1 MLPHFG
7 RGERW
12 ALLAAASYTVVNI
25 TLRAAAP
32 EIDPV
37 LGAFLRQVPVAVI
50 AWLVVLRS
58 GAVEFRPGHPA
69 FLGRDLVWVLLASGA
84 VSLVLGNIAY
94 QLALVTA
101 GLGVSV
107 SGIQAGSVLGGLV
120 LSAVSLREPPTRQQ
134 TLGAAIILAGLAAI
148 GVAQA
153 GGLLDLWY
161 LGLLFAVG
169 AGSCYAA
176 SNALTRVVQKRRP
189 LLFVTLAGSSVGG
202 LVPLAAIIA
211 LREIAAPGVVF
222 GSLAPATVA
231 VVLAAGLANALA
243 LASLALAV
251 RYTTVASTNVVSAA
265 AIVFSFVGSVLI
277 FGEVGTP
284 PMVVGVLLVI
294 AGLLVAQLRR
304 QGRLGEGAAGVAREE
319 GAGVAA
325 DEEGR
330 SAGGA
335 TA

>member
-1 MLPHFG
+1 MPIALG

-84 VSLVLGNIAY
+84 VSLVVGNIAY

-120 LSAVSLREPPTRQQ
+120 LSTISLREPPTRAQG
-134 TLGAAIILAGLAAI
+134 LGAAIVLAGLAAI
-148 GVAQA
+148 GVAQTS
-153 GGLLDLWY
+153 GLLPLWY
-161 LGLLFAVG
+161 VGLLLAVT

-176 SNALTRVVQKRRP
+176 ANALTRVVQKRRP
-189 LLFVTLAGSSVGG
+189 LLFVTLAGASVGG
-202 LVPLAAIIA
+202 LVPLGLLIGA
-211 LREIAAPGVVF
+211 RELLEPGSVL
-222 GSLAPATVA
+222 GGLAPTTVG

-265 AIVFSFVGSVLI
+265 AIVFSFVGSVVI
-277 FGEVGTP
+277 FREVGSP
-284 PMVVGVLLVI
+284 PMV
-294 AGLLVAQLRR
+294 
-304 QGRLGEGAAGVAREE
+304 AGVALVVIGLVVAQIRRPSERE
-319 GAGVAA
+319 APVA
-325 DEEGR
+325 DV
-330 SAGGA
+330 AGGR
-335 TA
+335 

>member
-1 MLPHFG
+1 MLPHIG

-32 EIDPV
+32 EVDPV

-58 GAVEFRPGHPA
+58 GAVEFRPGHPE

-101 GLGVSV
+101 GLGVTV

-120 LSAVSLREPPTRQQ
+120 LSTVSLREPPTREQAI
-134 TLGAAIILAGLAAI
+134 GAAVIVAGLAAI
-148 GVAQA
+148 GVAQTS
-153 GGLLDLWY
+153 GLSELWS
-161 LGLLFAVG
+161 LGLLFAVA

-176 SNALTRVVQKRRP
+176 ANALTRVVQKRRP

-202 LVPLAAIIA
+202 LAPLAAIIGAREA
-211 LREIAAPGVVF
+211 LEPGAVF
-222 GSLAPATVA
+222 GGLSLATVG

-265 AIVFSFVGSVLI
+265 AIVFSFVGSIVI

-294 AGLLVAQLRR
+294 AGLLIAQLRR
-304 QGRLGEGAAGVAREE
+304 AGRLGREVA
-319 GAGVAA
+319 
-325 DEEGR
+325 EGR
-330 SAGGA
+330 EVG
-335 TA
+335 

>member
-1 MLPHFG
+1 MPLIAPAFG

-37 LGAFLRQVPVAVI
+37 LGAFLRQVPVAAI

-58 GAVEFRPGHPA
+58 GAPEFRPGQPA
-69 FLGRDLVWVLLASGA
+69 FLGRYLIWVLLASGA
-84 VSLVLGNIAY
+84 VSLVVGNIAY

-101 GLGVSV
+101 GLGVTV

-120 LSAVSLREPPTRQQ
+120 LSSVSLREPPTREQ
-134 TLGAAIILAGLAAI
+134 TIGALVIVAGLAAI
-148 GVAQA
+148 GVAQTS
-153 GGLLDLWY
+153 GLAELWW
-161 LGLLFAVG
+161 LGLLFAVT
-169 AGSCYAA
+169 AGTCYAA
-176 SNALTRVVQKRRP
+176 ANALTRIVQKRRP

-202 LVPLAAIIA
+202 LVPLGAIIVG
-211 LREIAAPGVVF
+211 REIVAPGVVF
-222 GSLAPATVA
+222 GGLEPQTVG

-265 AIVFSFVGSVLI
+265 AIVFSFLGSVVI
-277 FGEVGTP
+277 FGEVGTL
-284 PMVVGVLLVI
+284 PMVFGVGLVI

-304 QGRLGEGAAGVAREE
+304 PGDRAAETAE
-319 GAGVAA
+319 AA
-325 DEEGR
+325 SSR
-330 SAGGA
+330 
-335 TA
+335 

>member
-1 MLPHFG
+1 MPIALG

-58 GAVEFRPGHPA
+58 GAIEFRPGHPA

-84 VSLVLGNIAY
+84 ISLVVGNIAY

-120 LSAVSLREPPTRQQ
+120 LSTISLREPPTRAQG
-134 TLGAAIILAGLAAI
+134 LGAAIVLAGLAAI
-148 GVAQA
+148 GAAQTS
-153 GGLLDLWY
+153 GLLPLWY
-161 LGLLFAVG
+161 VGLLLAIT

-176 SNALTRVVQKRRP
+176 ANALTRVVQKRRP

-202 LVPLAAIIA
+202 LVPLGLLIGG
-211 LREIAAPGVVF
+211 RELLEPGSVL
-222 GSLAPATVA
+222 GGLAPTTVG

-265 AIVFSFVGSVLI
+265 AIVFSFVGSVVI
-277 FGEVGTP
+277 FREVGSP
-284 PMVVGVLLVI
+284 PMVAGVALVVI
-294 AGLLVAQLRR
+294 GLVVAQLRR
-304 QGRLGEGAAGVAREE
+304 PSEREAPAAGAARE
-319 GAGVAA
+319 
-325 DEEGR
+325 R
-330 SAGGA
+330 
-335 TA
+335 

>member
-1 MLPHFG
+1 MPIALG

-84 VSLVLGNIAY
+84 ISLVVGNIAY

-120 LSAVSLREPPTRQQ
+120 LSTISLREPPTRAQS
-134 TLGAAIILAGLAAI
+134 LGAAVVLAGLAAI
-148 GVAQA
+148 GVAQTS
-153 GGLLDLWY
+153 GLLPLWY
-161 LGLLFAVG
+161 VGLLLAVT

-176 SNALTRVVQKRRP
+176 ANALTRVVQKRRP
-189 LLFVTLAGSSVGG
+189 LLFVTLAGASVGG
-202 LVPLAAIIA
+202 LLPLALIVGG
-211 LREIAAPGVVF
+211 RELLEPGSVL
-222 GSLAPATVA
+222 GGLAPTTVG

-265 AIVFSFVGSVLI
+265 AIVFSFVGSVVI
-277 FGEVGTP
+277 FGEVGSP
-284 PMVVGVLLVI
+284 PMI
-294 AGLLVAQLRR
+294 AGVGLVVIGLVVAQLRR
-304 QGRLGEGAAGVAREE
+304 PSEREALLTGAATER
-319 GAGVAA
+319 
-325 DEEGR
+325 
-330 SAGGA
+330 
-335 TA
+335 

>member
-1 MLPHFG
+1 MTLPELG

-50 AWLVVLRS
+50 AWVVVLRS

-69 FLGRDLVWVLLASGA
+69 FLGRDLVWALLASGA
-84 VSLVLGNIAY
+84 VSLVVGNIAY
-94 QLALVTA
+94 QLALTTA

-120 LSAVSLREPPTRQQ
+120 LSTLSLREPPTREQSI
-134 TLGAAIILAGLAAI
+134 GAAIILAGLAAI
-148 GVAQA
+148 GLAQTS
-153 GGLLDLWY
+153 GLLELWY
-161 LGLLFAVG
+161 VGLVLAVV

-176 SNALTRVVQKRRP
+176 ANALTRVVQKRRP

-202 LVPLAAIIA
+202 LIPLAAIIVG
-211 LREIAAPGVVF
+211 REILEPGAVF
-222 GSLAPATVA
+222 GGLAPTTVA
-231 VVLAAGLANALA
+231 VVLFAGLANALA

-265 AIVFSFVGSVLI
+265 AIVFSFVGSVAI
-277 FGEVGTP
+277 FGEVGSL
-284 PMVVGVLLVI
+284 PMILGVVLVVGGLV
-294 AGLLVAQLRR
+294 VAQVRR
-304 QGRLGEGAAGVAREE
+304 SPGVGSQISGAAS
-319 GAGVAA
+319 
-325 DEEGR
+325 GR
-330 SAGGA
+330 
-335 TA
+335 

>member
-1 MLPHFG
+1 MPIALG

-84 VSLVLGNIAY
+84 VSLVVGNIAY

-120 LSAVSLREPPTRQQ
+120 LSTISLREPPTRAQG
-134 TLGAAIILAGLAAI
+134 LGAAIVLAGLAAI
-148 GVAQA
+148 GVAQTS
-153 GGLLDLWY
+153 GLLPLWY
-161 LGLLFAVG
+161 VGLLLAVT

-176 SNALTRVVQKRRP
+176 ANALTRVVQKRRP
-189 LLFVTLAGSSVGG
+189 LLFVTLAGASVGG
-202 LVPLAAIIA
+202 LVPLGLIIGG
-211 LREIAAPGVVF
+211 RELVEPGSVL
-222 GSLAPATVA
+222 GGLAPTTVG

-265 AIVFSFVGSVLI
+265 AIVFSFVGSVVI
-277 FGEVGTP
+277 FREVGSP
-284 PMVVGVLLVI
+284 PMV
-294 AGLLVAQLRR
+294 
-304 QGRLGEGAAGVAREE
+304 AGVALVVIGLVVAQIRRPSERE
-319 GAGVAA
+319 APVA
-325 DEEGR
+325 DV
-330 SAGGA
+330 AGGR
-335 TA
+335 